1 MKCLNIEIGPIS
13 ILLKFIIIM
22 PPGNENNSSCG
33 LETVAGFPVE
43 KKMFA
48 QYKARAILICQ

>member
-43 KKMFA
+43 KKNVCP
-48 QYKARAILICQ
+48 I